1 MKDIHVFDTIDQQAL
16 GLANSFQNMIRSYLR
31 QKSLVNIAISGG
43 NTPIH
48 FFTNLT
54 DHYNDLPW
62 DQIQIFWV
70 DERCV
75 PPDHEQSNYMMAR
88 RYLLNRINI
97 PSQNVFRIY
106 GELNPENESKRY
118 SKIISDEVCVAQ
130 NWPVFDWILLGMG
143 EDGHTASLFPGSQ
156 VLMNTESIS
165 DITYH
170 PESGQIRITLTLPVL
185 NHANRITFL
194 VSGSSKAQ
202 MVRKILQ
209 QSHHNT
215 DIPASM
221 VKPRKGHIDWYLDKD
236 AAAGLD

>member
-16 GLANSFQNMIRSYLR
+16 GLASSFQNMLRSYLS

-48 FFTNLT
+48 FFTVLNR
-54 DHYNDLPW
+54 HYNDLPW
-62 DQIQIFWV
+62 DQVQIFWV

-75 PPDHEQSNYMMAR
+75 PPEHEQSNYKMTR
-88 RYLLNRINI
+88 RYLLNRVNI
-97 PSQNVFRIY
+97 PSQNIFRIY
-106 GELNPENESKRY
+106 GESKPEDESKRY
-118 SKIISDEVCVAQ
+118 SKIISDQVYMGE
-130 NWPVFDWILLGMG
+130 NWPVFDWILLGLG
-143 EDGHTASLFPGSQ
+143 EDGHTASLFPGSK
-156 VLMNTESIS
+156 VLMNTETIS
-165 DITYH
+165 DIAYH

-185 NHANRITFL
+185 NHASRITFL

-202 MVRKILQ
+202 MVRKIIQ

-221 VKPRKGHIDWYLDKD
+221 VKPSKGHIDWYLDKD
-236 AAAGLD
+236 AAGGLD